1 MVLSLIKWSLLPFL
15 HLLHDK
21 FVIFDKKEI
30 DTLSQTH
37 SGLTMV
43 HAAIFFSVCDSNAI

>member
-1 MVLSLIKWSLLPFL
+1 MLSLIKWSLLPFL

-21 FVIFDKKEI
+21 FVMVKKEI

-43 HAAIFFSVCDSNAI
+43 HAAIFFFVCDSNAI

>member
-1 MVLSLIKWSLLPFL
+1 MVLSPIKSSLLPFL

-21 FVIFDKKEI
+21 FGMVKKEI
-30 DTLSQTH
+30 DTLLQTH

>member
-21 FVIFDKKEI
+21 FVMVKKEI
-30 DTLSQTH
+30 DPNFGS
-37 SGLTMV
+37 
-43 HAAIFFSVCDSNAI
+43 FFLQILHVPSSILGNFDLI